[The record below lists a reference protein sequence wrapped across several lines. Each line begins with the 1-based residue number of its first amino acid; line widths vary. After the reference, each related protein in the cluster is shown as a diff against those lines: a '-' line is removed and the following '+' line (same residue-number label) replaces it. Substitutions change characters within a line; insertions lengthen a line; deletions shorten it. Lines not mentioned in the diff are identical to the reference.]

1 MTNAPYSSAR
11 AGMKAAMPVVLGY
24 LGIGF
29 AAGVVGA
36 QAGLSAA
43 EVGLLSLLV
52 FAGSA
57 QFVFAQIYTGAPA
70 ALIFTVFLL
79 NFRHFL
85 YAAAFAPAARHL
97 SLGGRFAVG
106 AQLTDETFALASSLL
121 RGAEIARARWMIAL
135 NFTSYSAWVCAN
147 VGGAIVG
154 GAAARI
160 EALGLSFALA
170 AMFAALLMLQITH
183 APRRTAAIVVAGVAA
198 IVMLGLEA
206 SHPHPANI
214 VIATA
219 AAATVGVAVFG
230 AEPAA

>member
-1 MTNAPYSSAR
+1 MR
-11 AGMKAAMPVVLGY
+11 AAAPVVLGY

-29 AAGVVGA
+29 AAGVLSA
-36 QAGLSAA
+36 QAGLSPL

-57 QFVFAQIYTGAPA
+57 QFVFAQMYAGAPA
-70 ALIFTVFLL
+70 ALISTVFLL

-85 YAAAFAPAARHL
+85 YATAFAPAVRR
-97 SLGGRFAVG
+97 LGWPARFAIG

-121 RGAEIARARWMIAL
+121 RGGLIHRGRWMIAL
-135 NFTSYSAWVCAN
+135 NATSYSAWVIAN
-147 VGGAIVG
+147 IGGAIVG

-183 APRRTAAIVVAGVAA
+183 APRRIAAIIVSAA
-198 IVMLGLEA
+198 AAAVMLALEVI
-206 SHPHPANI
+206 HPHPANI

-230 AEPAA
+230 VGDEEKNES